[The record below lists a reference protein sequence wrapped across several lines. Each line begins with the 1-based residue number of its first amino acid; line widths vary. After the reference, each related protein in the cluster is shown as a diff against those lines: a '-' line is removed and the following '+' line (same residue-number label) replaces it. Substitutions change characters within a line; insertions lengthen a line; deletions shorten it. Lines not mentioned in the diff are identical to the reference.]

1 MAVFMCKPRTVD
13 AVKHKGGLL
22 FDSYPDWLIDMMRE
36 EDLTPAGADAL
47 WVGTGMGLR
56 RLKDGDY
63 ILHNLSTLKTDVMR
77 GDVFVSDYMPVVVN
91 QGEE

>member
-13 AVKHKGGLL
+13 AVKYKGGLL